1 MQKIASS
8 DTASTA
14 ACSADR
20 DEASEFKP
28 LTREEAQVWRSGQK
42 PFSPWRVVV
51 WQALAGSVS
60 ALLVWWF
67 TGRVNALQSA
77 AYGALAVVLPSVLW
91 VRGMLR
97 TMRPQRAG
105 SGMAGLVFW
114 ELVKI
119 ALTIALLFAAPKVVP
134 HLDWLALLAGFVVT
148 MKAYWLTLT
157 GSMRSKL
164 VK

>member
-1 MQKIASS
+1 
-8 DTASTA
+8 
-14 ACSADR
+14 
-20 DEASEFKP
+20 
-28 LTREEAQVWRSGQK
+28 
-42 PFSPWRVVV
+42 
-51 WQALAGSVS
+51 
-60 ALLVWWF
+60 
-67 TGRVNALQSA
+67 
-77 AYGALAVVLPSVLW
+77 
-91 VRGMLR
+91 
-97 TMRPQRAG
+97 
-105 SGMAGLVFW
+105 MAGLVFW